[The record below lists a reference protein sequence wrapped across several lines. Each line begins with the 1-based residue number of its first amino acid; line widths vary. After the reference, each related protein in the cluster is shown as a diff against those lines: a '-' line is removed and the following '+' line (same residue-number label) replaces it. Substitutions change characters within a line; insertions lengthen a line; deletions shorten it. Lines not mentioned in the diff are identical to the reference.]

1 VPIAVTTEQLA
12 MADSV
17 SQWAKRAGTIAAVRE
32 LEATGG
38 HTAKTDWA
46 AAHWT
51 ALAELGVFSI
61 SLPSGDGGGGGSPYD
76 VAVVAEQLAAELA
89 PGPVLPTLLAGL
101 VLASQPARVD
111 LLTEIASG
119 AASVAV
125 ALAASGITGTRTPD
139 GGLRVAGTAS
149 LVLGAGDT
157 SHLLLAA
164 QTDEGETWFLVDGGE
179 PGQNHPR
186 LHVAPRAPVDFS
198 RALADVTVTD
208 LEIPPGEVLAGV
220 RPDLVTD
227 LAVTL
232 AVAEASGIAARC
244 VRTAANY
251 ARSRHQFGQPIGSFQ
266 AIKHLCAAMLC
277 RSEQASAIAADAATA
292 AGQGSDELP
301 LAAAAAAALALD
313 AAVENAK
320 DAIQVLGGIGFT
332 WEHDAHLYLRRA
344 LALRHLLG
352 GSARWRARAAGLALE
367 GRRRHPPVSGK
378 TFEQKDSSALDDL
391 RKSARLVATALSAV
405 APDRRRRGLAEVGYM
420 APGWPQPYGLGA
432 SQAAQLVIDEELSA
446 AGITRPDL
454 GIGGWAI
461 PAIANHGTTEQLER
475 FAEATL
481 RGDITW
487 CQLFSEPE
495 AGSDLA
501 SLRTRAVKAEG
512 EGKAGDGW
520 RLTGQ
525 KVWTSLAAQADW
537 AICLART
544 DQAAPKHKG
553 ITYFLVPM
561 KSPGI
566 EIRPL
571 REMTGR
577 QMFNEVFLDDVFV
590 PDDCVVGQPGDGWR
604 IARTTLATERV
615 AMSRGGGLSKEI
627 EELLAAATAAGEMAD
642 DPTVIDQIGARL
654 AECLAL
660 SVLDDKLAGGSG
672 GSSPRASTAGGY
684 GQSGARGG
692 EAGVGSA
699 VRKLLGVAHRQAVAE
714 TALTLCGAGGAAA
727 DGVAE
732 AAVHDFLLTRC
743 LSIAGGTSQILLTLV
758 AERGLLLPRQEAR

>member
-1 VPIAVTTEQLA
+1 MPIAVTTEQLA
-12 MADSV
+12 MADSIG
-17 SQWAKRAGTIAAVRE
+17 QWTKRAGTIAAVRE
-32 LEATGG
+32 LETTSG
-38 HTAKTDWA
+38 HTSKTGWA
-46 AAHWT
+46 AANWT

-61 SLPSGDGGGGGSPYD
+61 SLPGAEGGGGGTTQD
-76 VAVVAEQLAAELA
+76 VAVVAEQLAGALT

-101 VLASQPARVD
+101 LLASLPAEPPAHRG
-111 LLTEIASG
+111 LLTEIAAG
-119 AASVAV
+119 AASVAA
-125 ALAASGITGTRTPD
+125 ALAADGITGTRTPD
-139 GGLRVAGTAS
+139 GGLRVAGTAR
-149 LVLGAGDT
+149 LVLCGGDT

-164 QTDEGETWFLVDGGE
+164 ETDLGETWFLADVRE

-186 LHVAPRAPVDFS
+186 LHLAPRAPVDFS

-208 LEIPPGEVLAGV
+208 IEIAPGQVLAGV
-220 RPDLVTD
+220 RPGLVTD
-227 LAVTL
+227 LAATL
-232 AVAEASGIAARC
+232 AVAEASGIAAWC
-244 VRTAANY
+244 AATAAGY
-251 ARSRHQFGQPIGSFQ
+251 ARTRHQFGRPIGSFQ

-277 RSEQASAIAADAATA
+277 RSEQASAIAADAADAAAA
-292 AGQGSDELP
+292 AGQGSGELP

-313 AAVENAK
+313 AAVDNAK

-344 LALRHLLG
+344 LALRQLLG

-367 GRRRHPPVSGK
+367 GVRRHPPLSSK
-378 TFEQKDSSALDDL
+378 AFEPKDSSALDDV

-405 APDRRRRGLAEVGYM
+405 APERRRRGLAEVGYM
-420 APGWPQPYGLGA
+420 APGWPRPYGIGA
-432 SQAAQLVIDEELSA
+432 SQAAQAVIDEELAA
-446 AGITRPDL
+446 AGITRPDM

-461 PAIANHGTTEQLER
+461 PAIAAHGTPGQLER

-481 RGDITW
+481 RGDISW

-501 SLRTRAVKAEG
+501 SLRTKAIKTDEG
-512 EGKAGDGW
+512 W
-520 RLTGQ
+520 LLTGQ

-544 DQAAPKHKG
+544 NQTAPKHKG

-561 KSPGI
+561 KRPGI

-571 REMTGR
+571 REITGR

-615 AMSRGGGLSKEI
+615 AMSGGGGLSKEI
-627 EELLAAATAAGEMAD
+627 EDLLTAVAAAGEA

-660 SVLDDKLAGGSG
+660 SVLDDRLAGGS
-672 GSSPRASTAGGY
+672 SPQAGTAGA
-684 GQSGARGG
+684 SAR
-692 EAGVGSA
+692 EAGAGSA

-727 DGVAE
+727 DGAAE
-732 AAVHDFLLTRC
+732 AAVHEFLLTRC